1 MITLIIIVFIAIAI
15 SFLCSVFEAVLL
27 SVTPSYIANLAKTNP
42 KAAERLD
49 KQKQNVESPLVSIL
63 TLNTIAHTVGAAV
76 AGAQAAKVFGDEM
89 LGLFSGVLTFLILF
103 FSEIIPKTLGANYWR
118 SLAAPVSLIL
128 VWMERLTKPLIWMSS
143 QVTKLMGKGD
153 EGQYIRQ
160 EMSAMAEIGLRSGEL
175 DKQES
180 AILTQML
187 SVKEMPV
194 SAIMTPRTVM
204 FKLPLHLSQGE
215 FVQQYLAKPFTRI
228 PVYEDDPDN
237 IIGYVNRNN
246 IIQAERYTPK
256 ESIGVLKKNLLVIPE
271 TAKILP
277 IFELMIKRNT
287 KIAMIVDE
295 YGSGEGIVTLED
307 IVESLLGLEIVDSN
321 DPVTDMQQLARKLWS
336 TRMKHKGI
344 VLSDDGEFSKQESS
358 VNGEQAIKAE
368 SSKNAISEPKPVND

>member
-1 MITLIIIVFIAIAI
+1 
-15 SFLCSVFEAVLL
+15 
-27 SVTPSYIANLAKTNP
+27 
-42 KAAERLD
+42 
-49 KQKQNVESPLVSIL
+49 
-63 TLNTIAHTVGAAV
+63 
-76 AGAQAAKVFGDEM
+76 
-89 LGLFSGVLTFLILF
+89 
-103 FSEIIPKTLGANYWR
+103 
-118 SLAAPVSLIL
+118 
-128 VWMERLTKPLIWMSS
+128 
-143 QVTKLMGKGD
+143 MGKGD

-160 EMSAMAEIGLRSGEL
+160 EMSAMAEIGRQSGEL

-204 FKLPLHLSQGE
+204 FKLPVTLTQGQ
-215 FVQQYLAKPFTRI
+215 FVQQFLAKPFTRI

-246 IIQAERYTPK
+246 IIQAERYTQK

-336 TRMKHKGI
+336 SRMKHKGI
-344 VLSDDGEFSKQESS
+344 VLSDDGEFTKQS
-358 VNGEQAIKAE
+358 QT
-368 SSKNAISEPKPVND
+368 PPQ